1 MPTKR
6 TRLGDGVK
14 LATEPHKLID
24 GAAASISRL
33 VAAADAMDSWRAE
46 GERRAEA
53 LRKTLDDV
61 KNHANDLTGQVN
73 TRNRAAAQGER
84 SRKQH
89 SHVATG
95 SAKPPQ
101 EQRIAVP
108 QQDIDPAES
117 AVLNA
122 EEHLQDVRDPPAYL
136 TPCLVAHAED

>member
-1 MPTKR
+1 MPT
-6 TRLGDGVK
+6 DGTPQRGQTPV
-14 LATEPHKLID
+14 
-24 GAAASISRL
+24 SISRL
-33 VAAADAMDSWRAE
+33 VEAADAMDAWRAE
-46 GERRAEA
+46 GERRADA
-53 LRKTLDDV
+53 LRQSLLDV
-61 KNHANDLTGQVN
+61 KDHANNLTGQVN

-89 SHVATG
+89 SHIASG

-122 EEHLQDVRDPPAYL
+122 EEHLQDVRPPPTQPWAYS
-136 TPCLVAHAED
+136 AGNA

>member
-1 MPTKR
+1 MSAKR
-6 TRLGDGVK
+6 ARLGAGVA
-14 LATEPHKLID
+14 LATEPRKLID

-53 LRKTLDDV
+53 LRQSLLDV

-89 SHVATG
+89 SQIATG

-101 EQRIAVP
+101 ERRIAVP

-122 EEHLQDVRDPPAYL
+122 EEHLQDVRPLAYR
-136 TPCLVAHAED
+136 TPCLAVHAQH